1 MATGTDLVRHEW
13 AAGYRRL
20 EAERE
25 TPAHYHALQAQL
37 DAITAELRKRVG
49 DVYDLEGLAAEYRRS
64 DAWAYRVVAELPAG
78 RSLGAGTDGRHRRS
92 LPSLRPPRPG
102 LRAVIGRRRE
112 HASDDQ
118 A

>member
-25 TPAHYHALQAQL
+25 TPSHYRALDAQL
-37 DAITAELRKRVG
+37 GAITAELRRRIG

-64 DAWAYRVVAELPAG
+64 DVWAQRVVSELASADRWAPGVTIA
-78 RSLGAGTDGRHRRS
+78 TDAAFHLFARRAQDYA
-92 LPSLRPPRPG
+92 P
-102 LRAVIGRRRE
+102 
-112 HASDDQ
+112 
-118 A
+118 